1 MDEYKLEL
9 FRQRENILNNSG
21 LRSYFSFLYGIVNQL
36 IETFDSILEV
46 GAGAAISDIFVSR
59 NIVRTDILPF
69 NEFNVSG
76 DCAMERL
83 PFKDS
88 SFDAVLAFDSIHHSE
103 QPSKAILEL
112 LRVTRKGGKIILVEP
127 FVSLLSYLPYKIFHH
142 EDTSW
147 NFKEQGSIEL
157 SLRNLNPETG
167 DQGVSRF
174 IINQLSNWRT
184 TNFPKLTVSTTY
196 LSPFSFFATGGV
208 SRPLNTPKI
217 FVNSLIQV
225 EKLIPNFIMKFL
237 ASRVILTITK

>member
-1 MDEYKLEL
+1 MDEYKVDLCK
-9 FRQRENILNNSG
+9 QRENIMNNSG
-21 LRSYFSFLYGIVNQL
+21 LKSYFSFLYEIVNQEL
-36 IETFDSILEV
+36 ETFDSILEV
-46 GAGAAISDIFVSR
+46 GAGAAISNIFVSR

-69 NEFNVSG
+69 NEFNVLG

-147 NFKEQGSIEL
+147 DFKEQGSIEL
-157 SLRNLNPETG
+157 SLQNHNPETG

-174 IINQLSNWRT
+174 IINQLSNWRS
-184 TNFPKLTVSTTY
+184 TNFPKLNVSITY

-208 SRPLNTPKI
+208 SRPLKTPEI
-217 FVNSLIQV
+217 FVKVLIKL
-225 EKLIPNFIMKFL
+225 ENLIPNFIMKFL
-237 ASRVILTITK
+237 ASRVILTIAK

>member
-1 MDEYKLEL
+1 MAEYKVDLCK
-9 FRQRENILNNSG
+9 QRENILNNSG
-21 LRSYFSFLYGIVNQL
+21 LKSYFSFLYEIVNQEL
-36 IETFDSILEV
+36 ETFDSILEV
-46 GAGAAISDIFVSR
+46 GAGAAISNIFVSR

-69 NEFNVSG
+69 NEFNVLG

-157 SLRNLNPETG
+157 SLQNHNPETG

-174 IINQLSNWRT
+174 IINQLSNWRS

-208 SRPLNTPKI
+208 SRPLKTPEI
-217 FVNSLIQV
+217 FVKVLIKL
-225 EKLIPNFIMKFL
+225 ENLIPNFIMKFL
-237 ASRVILTITK
+237 ASRVILTIAK

>member
-1 MDEYKLEL
+1 
-9 FRQRENILNNSG
+9 
-21 LRSYFSFLYGIVNQL
+21 
-36 IETFDSILEV
+36 
-46 GAGAAISDIFVSR
+46 
-59 NIVRTDILPF
+59 
-69 NEFNVSG
+69 
-76 DCAMERL
+76 MERL

-112 LRVTRKGGKIILVEP
+112 LRVIRKGGKIILVEP
-127 FVSLLSYLPYKIFHH
+127 FVSPLSYLPYKIFHY

-147 NFKEQGSIEL
+147 DFKEQGSIEL

-174 IINQLSNWRT
+174 IINQLSNRRT
-184 TNFPKLTVSTTY
+184 TNFPKLTVSTSY

>member
-1 MDEYKLEL
+1 MDEYKVDLCK
-9 FRQRENILNNSG
+9 QRENIMNNSG
-21 LRSYFSFLYGIVNQL
+21 LKSYFSFLYEIVNQEL
-36 IETFDSILEV
+36 ETFDSILEV
-46 GAGAAISDIFVSR
+46 GAGAAISNIFVSR

-69 NEFNVSG
+69 NEFNVLG

-157 SLRNLNPETG
+157 SLQNHNPETG

-174 IINQLSNWRT
+174 IINQLSNWRS

-208 SRPLNTPKI
+208 SRPLKTPEI
-217 FVNSLIQV
+217 FVKVLIKL
-225 EKLIPNFIMKFL
+225 ENLIPNFIMKFL
-237 ASRVILTITK
+237 ASRVILTIAK

>member
-1 MDEYKLEL
+1 VDEYKVDLCK
-9 FRQRENILNNSG
+9 QRENILSSSG
-21 LRSYFSFLYGIVNQL
+21 LRSYFSFLYEIVNQEL
-36 IETFDSILEV
+36 ETFDSILEV
-46 GAGAAISDIFVSR
+46 GAGAAIGNIFVSR

-69 NEFNVSG
+69 NEFNVLG

-88 SFDAVLAFDSIHHSE
+88 SFDAILAFDSIHHSE
-103 QPSKAILEL
+103 QPSKAIIEL
-112 LRVTRKGGKIILVEP
+112 LRVIRKGGKIILVEP
-127 FVSLLSYLPYKIFHH
+127 FVSPLSYLAYKIFHH

-147 NFKEQGSIEL
+147 DFKEQGSIEL

-174 IINQLSNWRT
+174 IINQLSNWRI
-184 TNFPKLTVSTTY
+184 TNFPKLTVTTTY
-196 LSPFSFFATGGV
+196 LSPLSFFATGGV

-225 EKLIPNFIMKFL
+225 EKLIPNFIVKFL

>member
-46 GAGAAISDIFVSR
+46 GAGTAISDIFVSR

-88 SFDAVLAFDSIHHSE
+88 SFDAVLAFDSIHHSD

-112 LRVTRKGGKIILVEP
+112 LRVIRKGGKIILVEP
-127 FVSLLSYLPYKIFHH
+127 FVSPLSYLPYKIFHY

-174 IINQLSNWRT
+174 IINQLSNRRT
-184 TNFPKLTVSTTY
+184 TNFPKLTVSTSY
-196 LSPFSFFATGGV
+196 LSPFSFFATGWV

>member
-1 MDEYKLEL
+1 MDEYKVDLCK
-9 FRQRENILNNSG
+9 QRENIMNNSG
-21 LRSYFSFLYGIVNQL
+21 LKSYFSFLYEIVNQEL
-36 IETFDSILEV
+36 ETFDSILEV
-46 GAGAAISDIFVSR
+46 GAGAAISNIFVSR

-69 NEFNVSG
+69 NEFNVLG

-157 SLRNLNPETG
+157 SLQNHNPETG

-174 IINQLSNWRT
+174 IINQLSNWRS
-184 TNFPKLTVSTTY
+184 TNFPKLNVSITY

-208 SRPLNTPKI
+208 SRPLKTPEI
-217 FVNSLIQV
+217 FVKVLIKL
-225 EKLIPNFIMKFL
+225 ENLIPNFIMKFL
-237 ASRVILTITK
+237 ASRVILTIAK

>member
-1 MDEYKLEL
+1 MDEYKVDLCK
-9 FRQRENILNNSG
+9 QRENILSSSG
-21 LRSYFSFLYGIVNQL
+21 LRSYFSFLYEIVNQEL
-36 IETFDSILEV
+36 ETFDSILEV
-46 GAGAAISDIFVSR
+46 GAGAAISNIFVSR

-69 NEFNVSG
+69 NEFNVLG
-76 DCAMERL
+76 NCAMERL

-103 QPSKAILEL
+103 QPSKAIIEL
-112 LRVTRKGGKIILVEP
+112 LRVIRKGGKIILVEP
-127 FVSLLSYLPYKIFHH
+127 FVSPLSYLPYKIFHH

-147 NFKEQGSIEL
+147 DFKEQGSIEL

-184 TNFPKLTVSTTY
+184 TNFSKLTVSTTY
-196 LSPFSFFATGGV
+196 LSPLSFFATGGV

-217 FVNSLIQV
+217 IVNSLIQV
-225 EKLIPNFIMKFL
+225 EKLIPNFIMRFL

>member
-1 MDEYKLEL
+1 VDEYNLEL
-9 FRQRENILNNSG
+9 FRQRENILSNSG
-21 LRSYFSFLYGIVNQL
+21 LRSYFSFLYEIVNQEL
-36 IETFDSILEV
+36 ETFDSILEV
-46 GAGAAISDIFVSR
+46 GAGAAISEIFLKQP
-59 NIVRTDILPF
+59 IVRTDILPF
-69 NEFNVSG
+69 NEFNVLG

-88 SFDAVLAFDSIHHSE
+88 SFDAVLAFDSIHHSD

-112 LRVTRKGGKIILVEP
+112 LRVIRKGGKIIIVEP
-127 FVSLLSYLPYKIFHH
+127 FVSPLSYLPYKIFHY
-142 EDTSW
+142 EETSW

-174 IINQLSNWRT
+174 VINQLSNRRS
-184 TNFPKLTVSTTY
+184 TNFPKLIVSITY

-208 SRPLNTPKI
+208 SKPLKTPKI
-217 FVNSLIQV
+217 FVNFLIQV

>member
-21 LRSYFSFLYGIVNQL
+21 LRSYFSFLYEIVNQEL
-36 IETFDSILEV
+36 EKFDSILEV
-46 GAGAAISDIFVSR
+46 GAGAAISEIFLKQR
-59 NIVRTDILPF
+59 MVRTDILPF
-69 NEFNVSG
+69 NEFDVMGHCS
-76 DCAMERL
+76 MENL
-83 PFKDS
+83 PFKES
-88 SFDAVLAFDSIHHSE
+88 QFDAVLAFDSIHHLE
-103 QPSKAILEL
+103 KPSKAILEL
-112 LRVTRKGGKIILVEP
+112 LRVTREGGKIILVEP
-127 FVSLLSYLPYKIFHH
+127 FVSPLSYLPYKMFHH

-147 NFKEQGSIEL
+147 DFREKGSIEL
-157 SLRNLNPETG
+157 SLRNLNPEMG

-184 TNFPKLTVSTTY
+184 TNLPKLTVSTTY
-196 LSPFSFFATGGV
+196 LSPFSFYATGGV